1 MRRRCGKAGNEPVW
15 QAANRLRRSALP
27 PHLIGWLL
35 DDSSLTRWLKQACNG
50 RFAVRVLRQGWTVP
64 MSCETAAL
72 KLPLRRR
79 AMVREVLLLC
89 DDVPWVFAR
98 TVIPKRTLGGPG
110 GRLAFLGNRP
120 LGELLFRDPRVRRG
134 RLEVSRVTPALLGV
148 ESTQAPV
155 WGRRSIFRLSER
167 PLLVSEYFIGELPP
181 WPGERSR

>member
-1 MRRRCGKAGNEPVW
+1 MKRHRGKAGKEPVW
-15 QAANRLRRSALP
+15 QAANRLRRNTLP
-27 PHLIGWLL
+27 PQLAGWLL
-35 DDSSLTRWLKQACNG
+35 DDSSLTRRLKQACDG
-50 RFAVRVLRQGWTVP
+50 RFAVRVLRQGWAVP

-98 TVIPKRTLGGPG
+98 TIIPKRTLGGSG

-120 LGELLFRDPRVRRG
+120 LGEVLFRDPRAQRG
-134 RLEVSRVTPALLGV
+134 RLEVSRVTPAVLEV
-148 ESTQAPV
+148 ESEEPWV
-155 WGRRSIFRLSER
+155 WGRRSIFRLSGR

-181 WPGERSR
+181 WQGDWSR